1 MNKPC
6 VSSAEFALTVQKW
19 QWDSWVGGEW
29 RRERGREKA
38 HSRVIRVGLKL
49 LGQKQGVMVSALRV
63 QEDLPDYVLLCRM
76 GYSYNGATSVLS
88 SRTKYHGAEG
98 DFKTTNPSKQFD
110 KNAYVWKALLRAV
123 SSYCTSELFTEWAPS
138 SRPSSNSHSKLFLKT
153 WIWRICWLCG
163 CLCSNH
169 FLLWLSIKK

>member
-1 MNKPC
+1 M
-6 VSSAEFALTVQKW
+6 TVRQL
-19 QWDSWVGGEW
+19 GGW
-29 RRERGREKA
+29 GVVARERKGE
-38 HSRVIRVGLKL
+38 SPLRVTRVGLKL

-110 KNAYVWKALLRAV
+110 KNVY
-123 SSYCTSELFTEWAPS
+123 
-138 SRPSSNSHSKLFLKT
+138 
-153 WIWRICWLCG
+153 I
-163 CLCSNH
+163 
-169 FLLWLSIKK
+169 